1 VPEEQPGR
9 GLTAL
14 VVDDEAAVRNLV
26 QTTLELDGW
35 ETRTAADGEQAL
47 ATAAEYQPDAVV
59 LDVMMPGKDGFA
71 VLTELR
77 QTVHGRE
84 CAIVLLTAKAL
95 PADVYRGTKLGAD
108 LYLTKPFDPEHL
120 AERLVFTVLR
130 RNPNARR
137 PQDDRGAAKR
147 RRRKTAS

>member
-1 VPEEQPGR
+1 MADEQPGQ

-35 ETRTAADGEQAL
+35 DVRTASDGDEAL
-47 ATAAEYQPDAVV
+47 VTAAEFQPDAVV

-71 VLTELR
+71 VLSELR
-77 QTVHGRE
+77 HTTEGRE
-84 CAIVLLTAKAL
+84 SAIVLLTAKAL
-95 PADVYRGTKLGAD
+95 PGDVYRGTKLGAD

-120 AERLVFTVLR
+120 AERLVFVVLR

-137 PQDDRGAAKR
+137 PVDDRGAAKR
-147 RRRKTAS
+147 RRRAAP